1 MTESNDPGD
10 ATGQNAPARS
20 LAGRLLVATPALLD
34 PNFHRTVILMCVYGD
49 EGALGIVLNR
59 PSESDVLDHLPEWR
73 HLAASPAVV
82 FSGGPVEPTT
92 ALALGRAATS
102 MEADADADAEAEAE
116 AGGWTA
122 VTDRLGLLDLGR
134 APGEL
139 GVEAEQVRIFSGYA
153 GWGAGQLE
161 AEIEEQSWFIVD
173 AAPDDPFTREPERLW
188 REVLRRQPG
197 RLAIFADFP
206 TDPRVN

>member
-1 MTESNDPGD
+1 MTESNAPGD
-10 ATGQNAPARS
+10 ATGHNAPAAS

-34 PNFHRTVILMCVYGD
+34 PNFHRTVILMCVHGD

-102 MEADADADAEAEAE
+102 VEGEAEAE

-122 VTDRLGLLDLGR
+122 VTDHLGLIDLGR
-134 APGEL
+134 PPGEL

-153 GWGAGQLE
+153 GWGVGQLE
-161 AEIEEQSWFIVD
+161 AEIEEEGWFIVD

>member
-1 MTESNDPGD
+1 MTASNDPGD
-10 ATGQNAPARS
+10 GTGQEVPAGS

-34 PNFHRTVILMCVYGD
+34 PNFHRTVILMCVHGD
-49 EGALGIVLNR
+49 QGALGIVLNR
-59 PSESDVLDHLPEWR
+59 PSQSDVLDHLPEWR

-82 FSGGPVEPTT
+82 FAGGPVEPTT

-102 MEADADADAEAEAE
+102 VEGEAEAE

-134 APGEL
+134 PPGEL

-153 GWGAGQLE
+153 GWGVGQLE
-161 AEIEEQSWFIVD
+161 AEIEEEGWFIVD

-197 RLAIFADFP
+197 RLAIFADCP
-206 TDPRVN
+206 TDPRAN